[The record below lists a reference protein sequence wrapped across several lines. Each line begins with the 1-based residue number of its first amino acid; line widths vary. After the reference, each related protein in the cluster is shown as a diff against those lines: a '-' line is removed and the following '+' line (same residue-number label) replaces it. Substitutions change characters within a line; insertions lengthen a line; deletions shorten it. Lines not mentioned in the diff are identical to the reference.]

1 MIKHILAILLI
12 SGLAACTTAE
22 KETVSAKDQ
31 VAAAAEMC
39 AENAHAM
46 QQRQAKKSLY
56 LRMGEREGIE
66 RFSATLYATHK
77 ENEKLSHI
85 FGHVPE
91 QPFVKNVTSFVA
103 ASSGGG
109 GEYTGRAIPE
119 VHKDMGIT
127 HADFLVA
134 GDDIQIAM
142 RAQGLGD
149 NEVQEMI
156 CFLVS
161 MVPQVVTR

>member
-12 SGLAACTTAE
+12 SGLAACTSAE
-22 KETVSAKDQ
+22 KETVSAKDK
-31 VAAAAEMC
+31 VVAAAEMC

-46 QQRQAKKSLY
+46 QQRQAEKSLY
-56 LRMGEREGIE
+56 LRMGERAGIE
-66 RFSATLYATHK
+66 RFSSTLYATHK
-77 ENEKLSHI
+77 ANEKLDHI

-91 QPFVKNVTSFVA
+91 QPFVNNVTNFVVA
-103 ASSGGG
+103 NSGGG
-109 GEYTGRAIPE
+109 GEYTGRSMPE

-142 RAQGLGD
+142 KAQGLGE

-161 MVPQVVTR
+161 LSPQVITR